1 MPAARAPR
9 QGAHAPAPPPGPGGS
24 LHLSLPGCLGRRCK
38 ANFGKKFFGGDL
50 GLEVLSPALSNLG
63 SLSKKCCKK
72 AKPAGRGTRL

>member
-1 MPAARAPR
+1 MPAAWAPR

-50 GLEVLSPALSNLG
+50 DLEVLSPALSDPG
-63 SLSKKCCKK
+63 SLSKKMLQKS
-72 AKPAGRGTRL
+72 